1 MKKADVERVIKG
13 LECCIK
19 QAENDVYCED
29 IGCPYH
35 EPTNDRARL
44 MCWTKLN
51 KDALRLLQ
59 KLKVQEPIKPHE
71 SKIAIGIYGAEAT
84 EYLCGD
90 CGCGLTINARW
101 RTKFCPECG
110 RKVDWA

>member
-1 MKKADVERVIKG
+1 MADIKTVMKG

-19 QAENDVYCED
+19 QAENDIYCED
-29 IGCPYH
+29 MDCPYY
-35 EPTNDRARL
+35 EPVRDHARL
-44 MCWTKLN
+44 LCWTKLN
-51 KDALRLLQ
+51 KDALELL
-59 KLKVQEPIKPHE
+59 KALKAQEPVKPQE
-71 SKIAIGIYGAEAT
+71 TKIAIGIYGAEAI

-110 RKVDWA
+110 RKVAWG

>member
-1 MKKADVERVIKG
+1 MKKADLDRVIHG

-19 QAENDVYCED
+19 QAENDIYCEHMD
-29 IGCPYH
+29 CPYF
-35 EPTNDRARL
+35 EPVKDSGRL
-44 MCWTKLN
+44 LCWTKLN